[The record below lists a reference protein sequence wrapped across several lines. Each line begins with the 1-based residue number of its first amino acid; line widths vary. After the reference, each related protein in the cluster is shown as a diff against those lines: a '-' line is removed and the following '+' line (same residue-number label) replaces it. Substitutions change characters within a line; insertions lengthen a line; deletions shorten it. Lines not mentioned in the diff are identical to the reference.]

1 VVRYNTLCLRKNAPT
16 LKRYSSILYIHA
28 SVIQGSALGPASY
41 IVTASDLHPVHDRN
55 RICKFADD
63 TYLIAPGINT
73 DTCEDE
79 IQHLQTWAAD
89 NNLKLNEDKTKEIVI
104 MASRKQAPPP
114 PRPDVERVSRLRVL
128 SVIMNDR
135 LTAADHVTM
144 LLSSSSSLM
153 YAM

>member
-1 VVRYNTLCLRKNAPT
+1 M
-16 LKRYSSILYIHA
+16 
-28 SVIQGSALGPASY
+28 Y
-41 IVTASDLHPVHDRN
+41 IVTACDLHPVHDRN
-55 RICKFADD
+55 RIFKFADD
-63 TYLIAPGINT
+63 TYLIVPGVNT

-89 NNLKLNEDKTKEIVI
+89 NNLKLNQDKTKEIVI

-128 SVIMNDR
+128 GVIMNDR

-144 LLSSSSSLM
+144 LQSSSSIQSDVSH
-153 YAM
+153 ASATSARHVDRVTA